1 MRREI
6 EILCLL
12 FLGFL
17 CFFVGFRGPSV
28 IRLALGESGVQAFF
42 YILSAVFFL
51 AIFRPK
57 ESP

>member
-12 FLGFL
+12 FLGYL
-17 CFFVGFRGPSV
+17 CFMVGLRTGDIGFRV
-28 IRLALGESGVQAFF
+28 LFF
-42 YILSAVFFL
+42 ILTAVFVL

>member
-6 EILCLL
+6 EILFLL
-12 FLGFL
+12 FLGIFCIL
-17 CFFVGFRGPSV
+17 
-28 IRLALGESGVQAFF
+28 IALLRVTDFGLQIFF
-42 YILSAVFFL
+42 YILAAMFIL

>member
-12 FLGFL
+12 FLGYL
-17 CFFVGFRGPSV
+17 CVMLGLRVEDVGFRV
-28 IRLALGESGVQAFF
+28 FF
-42 YILSAVFFL
+42 YILSGMFFL